1 MKKKI
6 FLVVFGVIIIYGMA
20 FTWALFHE
28 NSFVFPYAN
37 QNNEK
42 KTSPNLPDSLNL
54 TQKKISLKKNNQ
66 NINAWVLPAK
76 GENLNWVI
84 FCHGTETDMS
94 SQAHFQ
100 RYKIWHK
107 LNLNVLVFDY
117 LGYGESDGNVSE
129 NGMYESAKT
138 AYDYLSDSLDVDE
151 DKILLYG
158 EGLGSTVA
166 LDLAQKMNGIGGVI
180 LENGVL
186 STKEL
191 FKQSFPL
198 MPVQYF
204 FKTEFDAKQ
213 RAMRVYAPKLFFYA
227 KENTNLPNTHA
238 IQLSEMALPMRKLV
252 GLSGDQHSAPRKD
265 ALNYQRAI
273 SKFMEECEM
282 K

>member
-54 TQKKISLKKNNQ
+54 TQKKILLKKNNQ

-166 LDLAQKMNGIGGVI
+166 LDLAQKMNGIGGI
-180 LENGVL
+180 IIENGVL

-198 MPVQYF
+198 MPVQHF
-204 FKTEFDAKQ
+204 FKTEFDAKE
-213 RAMRVYAPKLFFYA
+213 RSMRVYAPKLFFYA

-238 IQLSEMALPMRKLV
+238 IKLSEMALPMRKLV
-252 GLSGDQHSAPRKD
+252 GLNGDQHTAPRKD

-282 K
+282 R